1 MTFTHESGFP
11 RIGDAESDAVLWEER
26 ATHSG
31 MAVGIATLNS
41 ARTINALSLDMIR
54 SLDAGLCRWAGDPRV
69 ACVILTGAGEK
80 GFCAGG
86 DVRQVRESVL
96 AYHGPAPNPQAQAFF
111 SEEYR
116 LDYHLHTYPKPLLV
130 WGDGVVMGGG
140 LGLMAG
146 ASHRVVTERSRI
158 AMPEVSIG
166 FYPDVGASWF
176 LRRMPGRLGL
186 FLALTGAALNADDAL
201 AVGLADHALHAADR
215 EPLLERL
222 TQLSWG
228 AIAAQNHIVLSRAL
242 RSFAGPALDHL
253 PSSNV
258 GSQADAI
265 QRLIRGD
272 TLAEIH
278 RQMADYHGADPWLQ
292 RAARTTLGGSPT
304 SASLIWEIWQRAKHL
319 SLAEALRMEL
329 IVSLQC
335 CSHPDFAEGVRA
347 LLVDK
352 DNSPR
357 WTPATLDEVPAPW
370 IAGHFVAPWPVASNG
385 VHPLSDL

>member
-1 MTFTHESGFP
+1 MTLIYESGLA
-11 RIGDAESDAVLWEER
+11 RTGDAASDVVLWEER
-26 ATHSG
+26 ATQGG
-31 MAVGIATLNS
+31 MALGIATLN
-41 ARTINALSLDMIR
+41 AAKTINALSLDMIR
-54 SLDAGLCRWAGDPRV
+54 SLDAGLRRWAGDPRV

-116 LDYHLHTYPKPLLV
+116 LDYYLHTYPKPLLV

-176 LRRMPGRLGL
+176 LRRMPARLGL
-186 FLALTGAALNADDAL
+186 FLGLTGAVLNARDAL
-201 AVGLADHALHAADR
+201 ATGLADHALHAADR

-222 TQLSWG
+222 THLAWG
-228 AIAAQNHIVLSRAL
+228 TTAAENRVALSRAL
-242 RSFAGPALDHL
+242 RSFAGPAVDHL

-258 GSQADAI
+258 LSHADAI
-265 QRLIRGD
+265 QRLTQGD

-278 RQMADYHGADPWLQ
+278 GQMADYHGTDPWLQ
-292 RAARTTLGGSPT
+292 RAVRTALGGSPT
-304 SASLIWEIWQRAKHL
+304 SASLIWEIRRRAKHL
-319 SLAEALRMEL
+319 SLAGALRMEL

-335 CSHPDFAEGVRA
+335 CGHPDFAEGVRA

-352 DNSPR
+352 DNSPH
-357 WTPATLDEVPAPW
+357 WTPATLDEVSAPW
-370 IAGHFVAPWPVASNG
+370 IAGHFVAPWPAG
-385 VHPLSDL
+385 PDGFHPLRDL

>member
-1 MTFTHESGFP
+1 MT
-11 RIGDAESDAVLWEER
+11 L
-26 ATHSG
+26 
-31 MAVGIATLNS
+31 GIATLN
-41 ARTINALSLDMIR
+41 APKTINALSLDMVR
-54 SLDAGLCRWAGDPRV
+54 GLDAGLRRCADDARV
-69 ACVILTGAGEK
+69 ACVILTGAGDK

-86 DVRQVRESVL
+86 DVRRVRESVL
-96 AYHGPAPNPQAQAFF
+96 AHCGPAPNPQVQAFF

-116 LDYHLHTYPKPLLV
+116 LDYYLHKYPKPLLV

-146 ASHRVVTERSRI
+146 AGHRVVTERSRI

-176 LRRMPGRLGL
+176 LRRIPARLGL
-186 FLALTGAALNADDAL
+186 FMALTGAALNARDAL

-222 TQLSWG
+222 TRLAWG
-228 AIAAQNHIVLSRAL
+228 AMAAQNHVLLSEAL
-242 RSFAGPALDHL
+242 RSFAGPSVEHL

-258 GSQADAI
+258 DSQAGAI
-265 QRLIRGD
+265 QRLIGGG

-278 RQMADYHGADPWLQ
+278 GQMADYHGSDPWLQ
-292 RAARTTLGGSPT
+292 RAVHTALGGSPT
-304 SASLIWEIWQRAKHL
+304 SAALIWEIWRRAKHL

-335 CSHPDFAEGVRA
+335 CGHPDFAEGVRA

-352 DNSPR
+352 DNAPH
-357 WTPATLDEVPAPW
+357 WTPATLDEVSAPW
-370 IAGHFVAPWPVASNG
+370 IAGHFVAPWPRG
-385 VHPLSDL
+385 LHPLSDL